1 MFGPKRTSLCAC
13 VPLCLSWLL
22 MAVAP
27 NMTSIY
33 SSRIL
38 VGLGNGILTSSVYIV
53 EVVPAKNRGSIVM
66 VNHHYSQI
74 SNNLSSIS
82 ISVPRSRRRSVVS
95 V

>member
-66 VNHHYSQI
+66 VSYNCTVARSQTI
-74 SNNLSSIS
+74 LNLS
-82 ISVPRSRRRSVVS
+82 ISVLGRDGVP
-95 V
+95 